1 MELIEMLRNNKGS
14 VILETA
20 VMFILIIVL
29 IVGFMHLTNA
39 VSIYAVAQTAAREGA
54 REYAVTNNRTRA
66 INKAKTEL
74 ELGRVDPAKARI
86 TAVAEGQERR
96 MIVTIDY
103 SIYLPFAGKHDI
115 TLQGGATFRRVG
127 GGR

>member
-1 MELIEMLRNNKGS
+1 MKLGCNKGS
-14 VILETA
+14 ATLETA
-20 VMFILIIVL
+20 VMLLILIIMVT
-29 IVGFMHLTNA
+29 GFMFLINA
-39 VSIYAVAQTAAREGA
+39 VTVYSVAQTAAREGA

-103 SIYLPFAGKHDI
+103 SIYLPFAGNHDI

>member
-1 MELIEMLRNNKGS
+1 MKLGCNKGS
-14 VILETA
+14 ATLETA
-20 VMFILIIVL
+20 VMFLILIIMVT
-29 IVGFMHLTNA
+29 GFMFLINA
-39 VSIYAVAQTAAREGA
+39 VTVYSVAQTAAREGA

-103 SIYLPFAGKHDI
+103 SIYLPFAGNHDI